1 MHVKIVDN
9 SIHTYPY
16 NTVQLRK
23 DNLDTSFPS
32 RISDE
37 ILSSYGVFPVT
48 FADMPSI
55 NIRTQ
60 MAEQKNTPSLVEST
74 WTVGWT
80 IISKTANEISEYDS
94 GVALFN
100 RNNRD
105 GLLSNSDW
113 TQTLDAPLSD
123 SVKAAWVTYRQAL
136 RDLPDHSNW
145 PNLESGDWP
154 TKP

>member
-113 TQTLDAPLSD
+113 TQVADAPVSA
-123 SVKAAWVTYRQAL
+123 AAWATYRQAL
-136 RDLPDHSNW
+136 RDLPSHSNW
-145 PNLESGDWP
+145 PNLESGNWP